1 VVVSIPQACFG
12 DDAGT
17 FTVEVVTETAD
28 GDVVD
33 EVPTTLKVK
42 QG

>member
-1 VVVSIPQACFG
+1 LMPGQVVVSVPQACFG
-12 DDAGT
+12 DVA
-17 FTVEVVTETAD
+17 
-28 GDVVD
+28 D